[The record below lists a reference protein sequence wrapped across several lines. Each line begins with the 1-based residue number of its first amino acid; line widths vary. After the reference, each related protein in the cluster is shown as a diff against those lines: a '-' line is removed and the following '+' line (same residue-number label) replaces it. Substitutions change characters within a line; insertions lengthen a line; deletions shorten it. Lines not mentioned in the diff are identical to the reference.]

1 MNIQKKSRTKANKL
15 PTATQIRV
23 AEKYIESQSD
33 GSKLSAKDVANLF
46 TDGNTIVTFNQ
57 VNSYVRKYKAGAYN
71 KARRSRTASNI
82 AKDAEKLIADNPDV
96 DTDDMIAEA
105 IKNLIAKIK
114 MDAKMESTVQADI
127 LSDIMMLREK
137 QQRISLERHVKS
149 LDASFLH
156 ALCRHFEPNCSEQRA
171 IEIVVA
177 VRSSMR
183 KNV

>member
-46 TDGNTIVTFNQ
+46 TDGNTRVTFNQ
-57 VNSYVRKYKAGAYN
+57 VNSYVRKYKAGASN

-82 AKDAEKLIADNPDV
+82 AKDAEKIIADNPD
-96 DTDDMIAEA
+96 TDEMIADA

-114 MDAKMESTVQADI
+114 ADPKMESSLQADI